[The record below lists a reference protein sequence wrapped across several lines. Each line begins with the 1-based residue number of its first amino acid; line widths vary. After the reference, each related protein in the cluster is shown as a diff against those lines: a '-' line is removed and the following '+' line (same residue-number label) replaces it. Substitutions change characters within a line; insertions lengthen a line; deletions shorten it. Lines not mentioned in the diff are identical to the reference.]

1 MKPAGYLL
9 FFSVGTSCW
18 GQAAEPPPG
27 LVSKQTKAHIREGL
41 PKFQAKAPEGTE
53 DSSNEEATPADDP
66 DLLVLPTM
74 TVKEKR
80 LPSDAADHLANR
92 DDVKRKMENIY
103 LDEVAAVGR
112 LNYFLNSF
120 TIPILSP
127 SKEERGRAIYIQR
140 ELDRL
145 NRVTLLPETAPAEA
159 APVKK

>member
-92 DDVKRKMENIY
+92 D
-103 LDEVAAVGR
+103 EVAAVGR